1 VSVLG
6 STPAAAPMMV
16 SAEAITLVAPLVI
29 TGLWALLVPLAGRA
43 LPDGWSR
50 RVALVGIGL
59 ALAAVV
65 TSIGAPELAVGVAL
79 AGEALVADR
88 LALLL
93 DAVVLVV
100 VLALLACDERA
111 DGSASRHAL
120 VVLAGAG
127 ALLCAHAGD
136 VVVLVV
142 GLELTCLATA
152 ALLGRAGFRWLIG
165 QGVAAALL
173 WLGLGLMYGATGAT
187 RFGELVGRVSAVFLR
202 WGTNTVQSAVEL
214 LQAAG
219 PLPGGLA
226 EQARDVAVTGAAPA
240 MLFIPGLLLALA
252 GLLARFGAVPMHGG
266 LADVVGRAGTAGAG
280 AALVVVR
287 LAAAAGLLR
296 LFVAALH
303 APRVVYAPYGWG
315 TAVAAIAGVT
325 AVVGAIAAARQATL
339 RRLLGWAAVA
349 HSGLALL
356 GMVAAADFYAHAGA
370 RRGGFGGSDHVDWGQ
385 TMGDAAVAA
394 VLLTL
399 AIHALASLGLLA
411 AHAAFDRGR
420 GHVDLVGLGRRA
432 PGSALAISVCLLGLA
447 GAPPTGAFVAR
458 WALLAAGLEDSNV
471 LVRVMLGLAVLAG
484 AALMAACVRV
494 LVALWASAPA
504 ERPATAAELWPRVT
518 LAVLAA
524 MVLGTGLFGQVS
536 VEASRAAAKG
546 AGLHPGSG
554 ARRALATSASDVR

>member
-1 VSVLG
+1 
-6 STPAAAPMMV
+6 V
-16 SAEAITLVAPLVI
+16 SAVAISQLAPLVI

-50 RVALVGIGL
+50 WVALAGL
-59 ALAAVV
+59 ALALASVV
-65 TSIGAPELAVGVAL
+65 TLIDAPALAVGEAL
-79 AGEALVADR
+79 VGEALVADR

-93 DAVVLVV
+93 DAVVLVA
-100 VLALLACDERA
+100 VLALIACDERA
-111 DGSASRHAL
+111 EGAASRRAR

-142 GLELTCLATA
+142 GLELACLATA

-165 QGVAAALL
+165 QGVAAAVL

-187 RFGELVGRVSAVFLR
+187 RFAELSGRVSAVFLR
-202 WGTNTVQSAVEL
+202 WGANTVQSAVEL

-252 GLLARFGAVPMHGG
+252 GLLARFGAVPMQGG
-266 LADVVGRAGTAGAG
+266 LADVVGRAGTVGAG
-280 AALVVVR
+280 AVLVVVR
-287 LAAAAGLLR
+287 IAAGAGLVR

-315 TAVAAIAGVT
+315 TAVAAIGGVT
-325 AVVGAIAAARQATL
+325 AVVGAIAAARQASL

-370 RRGGFGGSDHVDWGQ
+370 RRGGLGPNDHVDWGQ

-432 PGSALAISVCLLGLA
+432 PGSAVAISVCLLGLA

-458 WALLAAGLEDSNV
+458 WALLPAGLEDSNV
-471 LVRVMLGLAVLAG
+471 LVRVMLGLAVLAS
-484 AALMAACVRV
+484 AALVAACVRV
-494 LVALWASAPA
+494 LVALWASAAEPSASAAA
-504 ERPATAAELWPRVT
+504 ERWPRVT

-536 VEASRAAAKG
+536 VEASRAAAAG
-546 AGLHPGSG
+546 AGLHPGG
-554 ARRALATSASDVR
+554 KARRALATSASDVR